1 MMASERT
8 AATASG
14 VISGLG
20 LASAKISGLAA
31 IFAAISGFSTPAA
44 DRPKKTSAPAITS
57 PRLRASVS
65 RA

>member
-1 MMASERT
+1 MMASSRT

-31 IFAAISGFSTPAA
+31 ILATISGFSTLAA
-44 DRPKKTSAPAITS
+44 ERPRKMSAPAITS
-57 PRLRASVS
+57 AKVRASVS